1 MNRRRAGQLLAGILS
16 LACFGWAIWAARSS
30 AIPELRVYD
39 GFLVLLGA
47 AILVSLEAPLV
58 WRWPRERSLP
68 AIALAA
74 VLGCIAPLGI
84 SALRHH
90 MPLSVRLRGAWVIG
104 GVDLVAPAV
113 VIGFVCL
120 WFAVREHR
128 SGPAHPRGGTTAP

>member
-1 MNRRRAGQLLAGILS
+1 MNRRRAGQLLAGLLS

-47 AILVSLEAPLV
+47 AVMVSLATPVV
-58 WRWPRERSLP
+58 WLWPRERSLV
-68 AIALAA
+68 AIAFAA

-128 SGPAHPRGGTTAP
+128 GDLARPRGGTTGP

>member
-1 MNRRRAGQLLAGILS
+1 MNRRRAGQLLAVLLS
-16 LACFGWAIWAARSS
+16 LACFGWSIWSARSS

-47 AILVSLEAPLV
+47 AILVSLTAPLV
-58 WRWPRERSLP
+58 WRWPRERSLV

-74 VLGCIAPLGI
+74 VVGCIAPLGI

-90 MPLSVRLRGAWVIG
+90 MPLLVRLRGAWVIG

-113 VIGFVCL
+113 VVGFVCL
-120 WFAVREHR
+120 WFAVRKHQGDTAGR
-128 SGPAHPRGGTTAP
+128 RGGTTAL

>member
-1 MNRRRAGQLLAGILS
+1 MNRRRAGQLLAGLLS
-16 LACFGWAIWAARSS
+16 LACFGWAIWGARSS

-39 GFLVLLGA
+39 GFLILLGS
-47 AILVSLEAPLV
+47 AILVGLAAPLV
-58 WRWPRERSLP
+58 WRWPRERSLV

-84 SALRHH
+84 SAVRHH
-90 MPLSVRLRGAWVIG
+90 IPLSVRLRGAWFIG
-104 GVDLVAPAV
+104 GADLVGPAV

-128 SGPAHPRGGTTAP
+128 GGSAGPRRGTTAP

>member
-1 MNRRRAGQLLAGILS
+1 MNRRRAGQLLAGLLS
-16 LACFGWAIWAARSS
+16 LACFGWAIWSARSS

-39 GFLVLLGA
+39 GFLILLGA
-47 AILVSLEAPLV
+47 AILVSLAAPMV
-58 WRWPRERSLP
+58 WRWPRERSLV

-90 MPLSVRLRGAWVIG
+90 MPLSVRLRGAWIIG
-104 GVDLVAPAV
+104 GVDSVAPAV

-128 SGPAHPRGGTTAP
+128 GEPAGTRGETTAL